1 MLTGHQMSGVIAYR
15 RAIFAA
21 DIKGLQIINFMY

>member
-1 MLTGHQMSGVIAYR
+1 MSGVIAYR

-21 DIKGLQIINFMY
+21 DKRFTNDFKLYVLNPKM